1 MLRVL
6 GGIAAGHDE
15 TCCPPIAFST
25 RKVSALLAVL
35 ALSPRQSASR
45 EHLASLL
52 WGNGSDQQA
61 RQSLRQALVLLRK
74 DVRPYEI
81 VDADAH
87 TVQLRPGAV
96 WVDALELEAL
106 SDCMDFGDL
115 QRAMQLFRGEF
126 LTGLSIKEEAFESW
140 LQQQRQRFEAIGS
153 DATERFASCAD
164 RLGRGRDAIAAAERL
179 LGIDP
184 LREEWQ
190 RLALELTARH
200 RGRNE
205 ALARAEA
212 FARLL
217 RRELSV
223 EPEAKTRQLVEQIR
237 QGALGL
243 PPAAIDRRPPAAMPV
258 PGAALQPVADLSGKL
273 EQAASAQTAARG
285 RQWLDV
291 STAAAPWTDAQSWVQ
306 SWLRIGLR
314 SGFSA
319 GKVAAAVA
327 GAAAMA
333 GLVFLAMIPQFPA
346 PARDVSVLSMQG
358 PVPASGP
365 PPSITVPDARTA
377 RFEKGVVAM
386 IVLPFTSNGSAGDAK
401 NGDASAAIASLIT
414 DELTT
419 TLSSA
424 GGIRVISRET
434 ATTFHSRTVDAARV
448 GAELGVAYLLEGS
461 TSMRGDSLRV
471 NIGLVETATG
481 TRVWSRRFERSGPDR
496 LAIQDEIINGLCR
509 ELQIEVTRIASERG
523 SRAAD
528 VHSAVLQGWSK
539 LHASGVAGKP
549 ALEDAEKLF
558 SGALDRDPGNV
569 RAQLGLAGYHVAMA
583 LQLFAPDPSAH
594 LAKAEALLH
603 ALMERRPHLAS
614 AYTLVG
620 LTHFARGR
628 LPDAKRSFERAIEL
642 SPSHAPAYAQLGRIL
657 LRLGRAEEALAHIHY
672 AIRLSPR
679 DPHLAYWLAFA
690 GAAELELERFDTA
703 VTYFEQAGSLH
714 PTQPRIALARAAA
727 HALAGHMDTARMIL
741 QRLQRE
747 QPHLDHATLA
757 ARFGKEGAHNAQLRR
772 GLELL
777 LDQPLRS
784 TASAATPRL

>member
-1 MLRVL
+1 M
-6 GGIAAGHDE
+6 D
-15 TCCPPIAFST
+15 FST
-25 RKVSALLAVL
+25 RKVGALLAVL

-87 TVQLRPGAV
+87 TVRLRPGAV

-106 SDCMDFGDL
+106 ADCADFGDL

-126 LTGLSIKEEAFESW
+126 LAGLSLKEEAFENW

-153 DATERFASCAD
+153 DATGRFASCAD

-179 LGIDP
+179 LAIDP
-184 LREEWQ
+184 LREDRQ

-205 ALARAEA
+205 ALAQAEA

-217 RRELSV
+217 RQELSV
-223 EPEAKTRQLVEQIR
+223 EPEAKTRQLVERIR
-237 QGALGL
+237 QGALGRS
-243 PPAAIDRRPPAAMPV
+243 PAATDRRPPAPLPV
-258 PGAALQPVADLSGKL
+258 PGAVFEPVAELSGGPAQDTSTRGAAPRL
-273 EQAASAQTAARG
+273 PQWPLLSIAAASWIEIRSWVRTWVRSG
-285 RQWLDV
+285 L
-291 STAAAPWTDAQSWVQ
+291 SSGKIAAA
-306 SWLRIGLR
+306 G
-314 SGFSA
+314 
-319 GKVAAAVA
+319 A

-333 GLVFLAMIPQFPA
+333 GLVFLAMNGQPPA
-346 PARDVSVLSMQG
+346 PVHKVSVLQG
-358 PVPASGP
+358 PVPLSGP
-365 PPSITVPDARTA
+365 PHGITVPAATAA
-377 RFEKGVVAM
+377 RFEKGVIAM
-386 IVLPFTSNGSAGDAK
+386 MVLPFGSNGGAGDAK

-424 GGIRVISRET
+424 GAIRVISRET
-434 ATTFHSRTVDAARV
+434 ARTFHGRTVDAAKA

-461 TSMRGDSLRV
+461 ASMRGDKLRV

-481 TRVWSRRFERSGPDR
+481 LRVWSRRFERTGHDR

-509 ELQIEVTRIASERG
+509 ELQIEVTRIAGERG
-523 SRAAD
+523 SRAVD

-583 LQLFAPDPSAH
+583 IQLFAPDPSVH

-603 ALMERRPHLAS
+603 ALIERRPHLAS

-620 LTHFARGR
+620 LTHFARRR

-679 DPHLAYWLAFA
+679 DPHLAYWLAFV
-690 GAAELELERFDTA
+690 GAAELELERFDAA

-727 HALAGHMDTARMIL
+727 HALAGHLDTARMIL
-741 QRLQRE
+741 RRLQRE

-757 ARFGKEGAHNAQLRR
+757 ARFGKEGAHNVQLRR
-772 GLELL
+772 GLELVL
-777 LDQPLRS
+777 GAPLRS
-784 TASAATPRL
+784 TASASTPRL

>member
-87 TVQLRPGAV
+87 TVRLRPGAV

-106 SDCMDFGDL
+106 ADCADFGDL

-164 RLGRGRDAIAAAERL
+164 RLGRGRDAIAATERL

-258 PGAALQPVADLSGKL
+258 PGAALQPVADLSGRL

-306 SWLRIGLR
+306 SWLWTGLR

-365 PPSITVPDARTA
+365 PPSITVPDAKTA

-481 TRVWSRRFERSGPDR
+481 IRVWSRRFERSGPDR

-509 ELQIEVTRIASERG
+509 ELQIEVTRIAGETG

-539 LHASGVAGKP
+539 IYASGVAGKP

-569 RAQLGLAGYHVAMA
+569 RAQLGLAGYHVTMA
-583 LQLFAPDPSAH
+583 LQLFAPDPSVH

-603 ALMERRPHLAS
+603 ALIERRPHLAS
-614 AYTLVG
+614 AYSLVG

-628 LPDAKRSFERAIEL
+628 LPDARRSFERAIEV
-642 SPSHAPAYAQLGRIL
+642 SPSHAPSYAQLGRVL
-657 LRLGRAEEALAHIHY
+657 LRLGRPDEALAYIHY

-690 GAAELELERFDTA
+690 GAAELELERFDAA

-757 ARFGKEGAHNAQLRR
+757 ARFGKEGAHSAQLRR